1 MRSKVLMIIV
11 LSLIFTAVSLL
22 AQPKVCLETSEGDI
36 VVKLYVDD
44 APLTCANFLRYVREG
59 RFDGTVFH
67 RVVKGFVIQGGGY
80 KIENGTVTA
89 IETLGTV
96 KSEADNG
103 LYNVKGTL
111 AMARVGEDADS
122 ATSQFFINLQGNT
135 HLNYK
140 GEGTLGRAYTVF
152 GKVVSGWD
160 VVEKIAQ
167 VKVTALGPFT
177 HWPSTPVFLEKAVVV
192 EEEDNGE

>member
-1 MRSKVLMIIV
+1 MRLKAIVIIV
-11 LSLIFTAVSLL
+11 LSLIFTAASLL
-22 AQPKVCLETSEGDI
+22 AQPKVRLETSEGDI
-36 VVKLYVDD
+36 VIKLYSD
-44 APLTCANFLRYVREG
+44 AAPITCANFLRYVREG
-59 RFDGTVFH
+59 RFDQTVFH
-67 RVVKGFVIQGGGY
+67 RVVKDFVLQGGGY

-89 IETLGTV
+89 IETLGNV

-122 ATSQFFINLQGNT
+122 ATSQFFINLQSNS
-135 HLNYK
+135 HLNYQ

-160 VVEKIAQ
+160 VVQKIEQ
-167 VKVTALGPFT
+167 TPVTTLGPFT
-177 HWPSTPVFLEKAVVV
+177 HWPSTPVVLEKAVLI

>member
-1 MRSKVLMIIV
+1 MRLKAIVIIV
-11 LSLIFTAVSLL
+11 LSLIFTAASLL
-22 AQPKVCLETSEGDI
+22 AQPKVRLETSEGDI
-36 VVKLYVDD
+36 VIKLYSD
-44 APLTCANFLRYVREG
+44 AAPITCANFLRYVREG
-59 RFDGTVFH
+59 RFDQTVFH
-67 RVVKGFVIQGGGY
+67 RVVKDFVLQGGGY

-89 IETLGTV
+89 IETLGNV

-122 ATSQFFINLQGNT
+122 ATSQFFINLQSNT
-135 HLNYK
+135 HLNYQ

-160 VVEKIAQ
+160 VVQKIEQ
-167 VKVTALGPFT
+167 TPVTTLGPFT
-177 HWPSTPVFLEKAVVV
+177 HWPSTPVVLEKAVLI